1 MVCQLLCQR
10 NKLDIFILELLFP
23 QFEEANN
30 DFQGLND
37 DMWSKIRIN
46 L

>member
-1 MVCQLLCQR
+1 MVCQLLMPK
-10 NKLDIFILELLFP
+10 NILDIFILELLFP

-37 DMWSKIRIN
+37 DIQSKIKIN